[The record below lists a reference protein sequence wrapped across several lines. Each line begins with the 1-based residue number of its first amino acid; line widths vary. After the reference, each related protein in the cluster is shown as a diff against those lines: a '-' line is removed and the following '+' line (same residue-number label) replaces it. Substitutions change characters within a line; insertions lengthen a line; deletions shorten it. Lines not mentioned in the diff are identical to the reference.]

1 MTNYVHVIKESYY
14 QRVAPTLD
22 SEELLEESQFEPS
35 PCDKCDSYYHCEQHE
50 TACPDFA
57 YYVRTGKVKDEDRSP
72 TTVIY
77 NRLFKRG
84 NHGRP

>member
-1 MTNYVHVIKESYY
+1 MTNYVHVIKDSYY
-14 QRVAPTLD
+14 QRVAPTFD
-22 SEELLEESQFEPS
+22 SEESKFEPA

-77 NRLFKRG
+77 NRIFKSKKHVG
-84 NHGRP
+84 P